1 MIFALMNEKSNK
13 KNKVEFQKTID
24 VLTTKFRL
32 VVLDN
37 ESFEEKRAFVLS
49 WAAIIIYFLFSFLF
63 LSTIIF
69 VVISFT
75 SLKQII
81 PGYPDTVEQELLKT
95 KYIENLLKLNSIEEK
110 VAINSIYYSNLE
122 KILNGEII
130 LDSLHENNDTTFE
143 LDTNNLD
150 FNKSINDSLLRLK
163 IKEREKYDI
172 SIVDQ
177 SQNIN
182 DNIRS
187 VLFFSPLKGEITS
200 PFNYKNGHIGIDVI
214 ASKNE
219 AVKAA
224 LEGTV
229 VFSDWSPENG
239 HVIQIQHEKN
249 IISIYKHNSFLL
261 KKTGDRV
268 SAGDPI
274 AIVGNSGS
282 LSTGPH
288 LHFELWYNGVPLDP
302 EKFIIFE

>member
-1 MIFALMNEKSNK
+1 MNEKAK
-13 KNKVEFQKTID
+13 KTNKVEFQKTID
-24 VLTTKFRL
+24 VLTAKFRL

-49 WAAIIIYFLFSFLF
+49 WAVIIIYFLFSFLF

-69 VVISFT
+69 VVISLT
-75 SLKQII
+75 SLKKVI

-110 VAINSIYYSNLE
+110 VAINSLYYSNLE

-130 LDSLHENNDTTFE
+130 LDSLHEKNDTTLE

>member
-1 MIFALMNEKSNK
+1 MIFALMKEKSNK
-13 KNKVEFQKTID
+13 KNKVEFQKIID
-24 VLTTKFRL
+24 VLTAKFRL

-49 WAAIIIYFLFSFLF
+49 WAAVIIYFLFSFLF
-63 LSTIIF
+63 LSAIIF
-69 VVISFT
+69 LLISFT

-110 VAINSIYYSNLE
+110 VAINSLYYSNLE
-122 KILNGEII
+122 KILNGEVII
-130 LDSLHENNDTTFE
+130 DSVHKNSDTTFE

-172 SIVDQ
+172 SIVEQ
-177 SQNIN
+177 SQNTN
-182 DNIRS
+182 DNLRS

-200 PFNYKNGHIGIDVI
+200 PFNYKNGHNGIDVI

-219 AVKAA
+219 AVKAV

-229 VFSDWSPENG
+229 IFSDWSPENG

-249 IISIYKHNSFLL
+249 IISMYKHNSFLL

-288 LHFELWYNGVPLDP
+288 LHFELWFNGVPLDP

>member
-1 MIFALMNEKSNK
+1 MKEKSNK
-13 KNKVEFQKTID
+13 KNKVEFQKIID
-24 VLTTKFRL
+24 VLTAKFRL

-49 WAAIIIYFLFSFLF
+49 WAAVIIYFLFSFLF
-63 LSTIIF
+63 LSAIIF
-69 VVISFT
+69 LLISFT

-110 VAINSIYYSNLE
+110 VAINSLYYSNLE
-122 KILNGEII
+122 KILNGEVII
-130 LDSLHENNDTTFE
+130 DSVHKNSDTTFE

-172 SIVDQ
+172 SIVEQ
-177 SQNIN
+177 SQNTN
-182 DNIRS
+182 DNLRS

-200 PFNYKNGHIGIDVI
+200 PFNYKNGHNGIDVI

-219 AVKAA
+219 AVKAV

-229 VFSDWSPENG
+229 IFSDWSPENG

-249 IISIYKHNSFLL
+249 IISMYKHNSFLL

-288 LHFELWYNGVPLDP
+288 LHFELWFNGVPLDP

>member
-1 MIFALMNEKSNK
+1 M
-13 KNKVEFQKTID
+13 
-24 VLTTKFRL
+24 

-49 WAAIIIYFLFSFLF
+49 WATIIIYFLFSFLF

-172 SIVDQ
+172 SIVDP
-177 SQNIN
+177 SQNTN

>member
-1 MIFALMNEKSNK
+1 MNEKSNK

-110 VAINSIYYSNLE
+110 VAINSLYYSNLE

-172 SIVDQ
+172 SIVDP
-177 SQNIN
+177 SQNTN

>member
-13 KNKVEFQKTID
+13 KNKVEFQKTIH
-24 VLTTKFRL
+24 VLTAKFRL

-49 WAAIIIYFLFSFLF
+49 WAVIIIYFLFSFLF

-75 SLKQII
+75 SLKKVI

-110 VAINSIYYSNLE
+110 VAINSLYYSNLE

-130 LDSLHENNDTTFE
+130 LDSLHEKNDTTLE

>member
-1 MIFALMNEKSNK
+1 MNEKSNK

-172 SIVDQ
+172 SIVDP
-177 SQNIN
+177 SQNTN

>member
-1 MIFALMNEKSNK
+1 M
-13 KNKVEFQKTID
+13 
-24 VLTTKFRL
+24 
-32 VVLDN
+32 
-37 ESFEEKRAFVLS
+37 
-49 WAAIIIYFLFSFLF
+49 
-63 LSTIIF
+63 
-69 VVISFT
+69 
-75 SLKQII
+75 
-81 PGYPDTVEQELLKT
+81 
-95 KYIENLLKLNSIEEK
+95 NSIEEK
-110 VAINSIYYSNLE
+110 VAINSLYYSNLE

-172 SIVDQ
+172 SIVDP
-177 SQNIN
+177 SQNTN

>member
-1 MIFALMNEKSNK
+1 MIFALMKEKSNK
-13 KNKVEFQKTID
+13 KNKVEFQKIID
-24 VLTTKFRL
+24 VLTAKFRL

-49 WAAIIIYFLFSFLF
+49 WAAVIIYFLFSFLF
-63 LSTIIF
+63 LSAIIF
-69 VVISFT
+69 LLISFT

-110 VAINSIYYSNLE
+110 VAINSLYYSNLE
-122 KILNGEII
+122 KILNGEVII
-130 LDSLHENNDTTFE
+130 DSVHKNSDTTFE

-200 PFNYKNGHIGIDVI
+200 PFNYKNGHNGIDVI

-288 LHFELWYNGVPLDP
+288 LHFELWFNGVPLDP

>member
-1 MIFALMNEKSNK
+1 MIFALMKEKSNK
-13 KNKVEFQKTID
+13 KNKVEFQKIID
-24 VLTTKFRL
+24 VLTAKFRL

-49 WAAIIIYFLFSFLF
+49 WAAVIIYFLFSFLF
-63 LSTIIF
+63 LSAIIF
-69 VVISFT
+69 LLISFT

-110 VAINSIYYSNLE
+110 VAINSLYYSNLE
-122 KILNGEII
+122 KILNGEVII
-130 LDSLHENNDTTFE
+130 DSVHKNSDTTFE

-172 SIVDQ
+172 SIVEQ
-177 SQNIN
+177 SQNTN
-182 DNIRS
+182 DNLRS

-200 PFNYKNGHIGIDVI
+200 PFNYKNGHNGIDVI

-219 AVKAA
+219 AVKAV

-229 VFSDWSPENG
+229 IFSDWSPENG

-249 IISIYKHNSFLL
+249 IISMYKHNSFLL

>member
-110 VAINSIYYSNLE
+110 VAINSLYYSNLE

-172 SIVDQ
+172 SIVDP
-177 SQNIN
+177 SQNTN

>member
-110 VAINSIYYSNLE
+110 VAINSLYYSNLE

-150 FNKSINDSLLRLK
+150 FNKSINDSLMRLK

-172 SIVDQ
+172 SIVDP
-177 SQNIN
+177 SQNTN

>member
-1 MIFALMNEKSNK
+1 MIFALMNEKAK
-13 KNKVEFQKTID
+13 KTNKVEFQKTID
-24 VLTTKFRL
+24 VLTAKFRL

-49 WAAIIIYFLFSFLF
+49 WAVIIIYFLFSFLF

-69 VVISFT
+69 VVISLT
-75 SLKQII
+75 SLKKVI

-110 VAINSIYYSNLE
+110 VAINSLYYSNLE

-130 LDSLHENNDTTFE
+130 LDSLHEKNDTTLE